1 MKKLMQLVYKY
12 KRYPVLMLLVC
23 ATLAVTVVVQN
34 VAIAE
39 FLNSMLFKTKQSLG
53 FILTI
58 IIIVLMLRATLNF
71 SNQLLGVHLS
81 SHVKHDL
88 RQRMVHIE
96 SERPVGEQMTL
107 ITETIDGISPFY
119 QSYLPQVFK
128 SIMIPMAIIIAM
140 FWVHL
145 NTALIML
152 VTAPFIPLFYIIF
165 GLKTRD
171 ESKDQMTYLNQFGQ
185 RFLNLTQGLITLKL
199 FNRTKHT
206 EKQIYEDST
215 HFRDLTMKI
224 LRSAFLSGLMLEFIS
239 LLGVGLVA
247 LEAALSLVVFH
258 TIDFKTAAIAII
270 LAPEFYNA
278 IKDLGQAFHTG
289 KQSEGA
295 SDVVFEFLDQPSK
308 NKQYDYSY
316 QQDQIPFIRIDNVSF
331 KYNNEMGHGFAMK
344 PTNLDI
350 YEREHIALVGPSGA
364 GKTTL
369 SKIIT
374 RTLVPTNGEITFKHQ
389 HMRMGI
395 LSQKPY
401 IFTASI
407 KENISMFNDID
418 DEVIVDVLEKVQL
431 KEKVMSLRNGIH
443 TLIGDGGETF
453 SGGQMRR
460 IELCRL
466 LVMQPDLVVLDEPA
480 TGLDIETEQVI
491 QSVLDDYFKD
501 TTQLII
507 AHRDATIR
515 KATRRLYM
523 QDGCIIKDDQ
533 LISVNKEENGDES

>member
-1 MKKLMQLVYKY
+1 MQLVYKY
-12 KRYPVLMLLVC
+12 KRYPILMLLVC
-23 ATLAVTVVVQN
+23 ATLAVAVVVQN

-39 FLNSMLFKTKQSLG
+39 FLNLMLFKTKQSLN
-53 FILTI
+53 FILTL

-71 SNQLLGVHLS
+71 INQLLGNHLS
-81 SHVKHDL
+81 SHVKHNL

-128 SIMIPMAIIIAM
+128 SITIPMAIIIAM
-140 FWVHL
+140 FWIHL

-199 FNRTKHT
+199 FNRTKRT
-206 EKQIYEDST
+206 EKNIYDDST
-215 HFRDLTMKI
+215 QFRDLTMKI
-224 LRSAFLSGLMLEFIS
+224 LKSAFLSGLMLEFIS
-239 LLGVGLVA
+239 LLGIGLVA

-270 LAPEFYNA
+270 LAPEFYNS

-295 SDVVFEFLDQPSK
+295 SDVVFEFLDHPTKKKPS
-308 NKQYDYSY
+308 DFVY
-316 QQDQIPFIRIDNVSF
+316 QEGQIPFIRLNNVSF
-331 KYNNEMGHGFAMK
+331 KYNTEMGHGFALES
-344 PTNLDI
+344 THLDI

-374 RTLVPTNGEITFKHQ
+374 RSLIPTEGEVTFKYQ

-395 LSQKPY
+395 LSQNPY

-407 KENISMFNDID
+407 KDNIAMFSDVK
-418 DEVIVDVLEKVQL
+418 DEIIIDVLEKVKL
-431 KEKVMSLRNGIH
+431 KDKVMSLRNGIH
-443 TLIGDGGETF
+443 TMIGDGGETF

-480 TGLDIETEQVI
+480 SGLDIETEQVI
-491 QSVLDDYFKD
+491 QSVLDDYFKE

-507 AHRDATIR
+507 AHRDSTIR
-515 KATRRLYM
+515 KATRRLYI
-523 QDGCIIKDDQ
+523 QDGYIIKDDQ